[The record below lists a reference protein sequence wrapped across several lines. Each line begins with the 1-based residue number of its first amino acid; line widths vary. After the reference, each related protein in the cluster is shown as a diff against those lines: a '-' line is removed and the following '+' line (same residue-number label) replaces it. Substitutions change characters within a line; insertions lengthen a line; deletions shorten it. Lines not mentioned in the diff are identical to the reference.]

1 MVGSQIRLPD
11 KRAHN
16 LPELQLDFG
25 QVLLLSSVNYRYRS
39 ALWSLSAFGMILAV
53 LVALIT
59 AGLAKHR
66 IQAEFK
72 DTFMLLTPSTVHMTV
87 ATLHSFE
94 VSFLLRFIPVLL
106 MNLSSCIWD
115 MADIFYRIT
124 EPFASMSEPGPALA
138 NLLLDYPSPAPV
150 AITTKAIQNGHWRV
164 ALCSTFSLLA
174 TLPPIIAGSIFVGT
188 PTPDGVAFSIEP
200 INFWVSYVLLIVYLV
215 FIVILRPTPSYH
227 LPRVVRNLCDVLS
240 CCYASTFLDD
250 LGTDGKPVFTVQEKD
265 DQNVHLESRIR
276 LAKREYQFGLY

>member
-11 KRAHN
+11 KRVDN

-25 QVLLLSSVNYRYRS
+25 QVRLLSSVNYRYRS
-39 ALWSLSAFGMILAV
+39 ALWSLSAFSMILTV

-59 AGLAKHR
+59 AGLAKHG
-66 IQAEFK
+66 IQAGFK
-72 DTFMLLTPSTVHMTV
+72 DRFMLLTPSTVHMTV
-87 ATLHSFE
+87 ATLHNFE

-106 MNLSSCIWD
+106 MKLSSCIWD

-124 EPFASMSEPGPALA
+124 EPFASMSEPGPAVA
-138 NLLLDYPSPAPV
+138 NLLLDCPSIVPV
-150 AITTKAIQNGHWRV
+150 AITIKAIQNGHCRV

-174 TLPPIIAGSIFVGT
+174 TIPPIIAGSICVGT
-188 PTPDGVAFSIEP
+188 PKPDGVVISIEL
-200 INFWVSYVLLIVYLV
+200 INFWVSYVLLIVYSV

-250 LGTDGKPVFTVQEKD
+250 LGTDGKPIFTIQEKED
-265 DQNVHLESRIR
+265 
-276 LAKREYQFGLY
+276 